1 MEGIQQSVCRTRG
14 AVMKTTNTS
23 IFSVLESFRD
33 GQPHTQ
39 LDIEEATGIKA
50 GVVWTYIDRLKA
62 KGEIERVTCG
72 CRCVKHKITFLG
84 VARLES
90 EKAVQQ
96 QEAEQ
101 AVIAARKVPNS
112 VFALG
117 GM

>member
-1 MEGIQQSVCRTRG
+1 
-14 AVMKTTNTS
+14 MKTCNTS
-23 IFSVLESFRD
+23 IAAVLESFRD

-84 VARLES
+84 IAKLEA
-90 EKAVQQ
+90 EKAALH
-96 QEAEQ
+96 QEADKTV
-101 AVIAARKVPNS
+101 ADAHRVPNS

-117 GM
+117 GMA

>member
-1 MEGIQQSVCRTRG
+1 M
-14 AVMKTTNTS
+14 TS
-23 IFSVLESFRD
+23 IQTVLESFRD

-84 VARLES
+84 IAKL
-90 EKAVQQ
+90 
-96 QEAEQ
+96 EAEQ
-101 AVIAARKVPNS
+101 AALHQEADKTVAGARSVPNS

-117 GM
+117 AMHA

>member
-1 MEGIQQSVCRTRG
+1 MAS
-14 AVMKTTNTS
+14 TTTS
-23 IFSVLESFRD
+23 IHAVLESFRD

-84 VARLES
+84 IAKLEA
-90 EKAVQQ
+90 EKAALHK
-96 QEAEQ
+96 EADR
-101 AVIAARKVPNS
+101 AVATAKKQPNS

-117 GM
+117 SMS